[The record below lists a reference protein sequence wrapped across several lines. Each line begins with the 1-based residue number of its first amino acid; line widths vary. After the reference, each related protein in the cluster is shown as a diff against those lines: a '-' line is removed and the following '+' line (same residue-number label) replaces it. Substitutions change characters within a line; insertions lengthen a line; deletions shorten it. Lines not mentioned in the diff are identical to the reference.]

1 MTSSVRYG
9 CQKDILETSCIV
21 SLYVMNVL
29 ETLQKHLVFIEKHK
43 QKKKNE
49 NKTDTHLHRSFKN
62 KYFLLKIILNTAKT
76 FS

>member
-1 MTSSVRYG
+1 
-9 CQKDILETSCIV
+9 
-21 SLYVMNVL
+21 MNVL

-62 KYFLLKIILNTAKT
+62 KNCLLKIILNTAKT